1 MARLLATAD
10 AFIAPSRQDNLPNTV
25 LEATAC
31 GLPSVA
37 FRIGGMPDMIE
48 HEVTGYL
55 ARPFDVHDLAKG
67 LAWVLSDR
75 ARLRSL
81 KEAARRKAEHEFG
94 SDRQAE
100 RMLAIYEEAMRAS
113 C

>member
-1 MARLLATAD
+1 M
-10 AFIAPSRQDNLPNTV
+10 V
-25 LEATAC
+25 
-31 GLPSVA
+31 SVA

-55 ARPFDVHDLAKG
+55 AHPFDVDDLARG

-75 ARLRSL
+75 GRLRSL
-81 KEAARRKAEHEFG
+81 KEAARRKAEQEFG

-100 RMLAIYEEAMRAS
+100 RMLAIYEDAMS
-113 C
+113 GKC